1 MTAACAVD
9 LSLIFELLDLVQMS
23 GDLYRYLH
31 RSTQQLPFHSMSFR
45 GNTLARQCLQ
55 PTELPLFGCT
65 MHPQTHVDVSLR
77 NNAVGVRR
85 AGHVQSVSQWRTVSL
100 SFAVF
105 GHCQCDIP
113 WLMFM
118 HSCPDL
124 ACWSILHVDLSLDS
138 LFLRHGSS

>member
-1 MTAACAVD
+1 M
-9 LSLIFELLDLVQMS
+9 
-23 GDLYRYLH
+23 
-31 RSTQQLPFHSMSFR
+31 
-45 GNTLARQCLQ
+45 ARQCLQ

-77 NNAVGVRR
+77 NNAVSESR
-85 AGHVQSVSQWRTVSL
+85 ASPVIESVETVSL

-105 GHCQCDIP
+105 DIVSVTFLA
-113 WLMFM
+113 LMFM

-138 LFLRHGSS
+138 LILHHGSS